1 MGKYALLR
9 KDRVPYP
16 KPLSALHEENTPLEN
31 GMIVGIKAMQK
42 VKENVIKLDNMLL
55 EIE

>member
-16 KPLSALHEENTPLEN
+16 KPLSALHEENTPYDSWNKRLC
-31 GMIVGIKAMQK
+31 KR
-42 VKENVIKLDNMLL
+42 
-55 EIE
+55 